1 MPPGARQIPSPAGTV
16 HCRECRSEVP
26 ADALTCPHCDAPRP
40 ARNVFS
46 GEGYEWK
53 STALWMDYPVVHIAF
68 GLDATGR
75 ARTAQGLIAIGQ
87 RAVGGVAIGILA
99 GGFVAIGVASVGVF
113 SLGVVA
119 VALLGACG
127 VNAIAPYACGV
138 AAFGYATAGLAGLR
152 WK

>member
-1 MPPGARQIPSPAGTV
+1 MPPGTRQIPSSDGTAV
-16 HCRECRSEVP
+16 CRECRAEVP
-26 ADALTCPHCDAPRP
+26 VDALTCPHCEAPRP
-40 ARNVFS
+40 ARNLFS

-53 STALWMDYPVVHIAF
+53 SAALWMRYPVVHIAF

-75 ARTAQGLIAIGQ
+75 PRTAQGLIAIGQ

-99 GGFVAIGVASVGVF
+99 GGFLAIGLVSIGVF
-113 SLGVVA
+113 SLGIVA
-119 VALLGACG
+119 VALVGACG

-138 AAFGYATAGLAGLR
+138 VALGYATAALAGLR